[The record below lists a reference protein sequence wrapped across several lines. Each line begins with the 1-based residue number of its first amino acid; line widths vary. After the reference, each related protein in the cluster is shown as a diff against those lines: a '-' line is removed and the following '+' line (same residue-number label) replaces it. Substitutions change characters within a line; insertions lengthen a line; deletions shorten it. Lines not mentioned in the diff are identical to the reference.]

1 MKKIKIIGIHVRRWN
16 HGLMKKSAEAK
27 IKIFEN
33 ISKKYSLGG
42 AGNL

>member
-1 MKKIKIIGIHVRRWN
+1 MLDEWN

-33 ISKKYSLGG
+33 SSK
-42 AGNL
+42 NIV